1 VRPAERSISFHP
13 ISSSPRSL
21 RLSSSSVR
29 DPHWI
34 PAPLRSR
41 ALRLARRYSADAD
54 EAEDIVQEALVRAW
68 RRRETLI
75 AEERLWPWLARIVAN
90 EAMRAHAR
98 RRWEAA
104 PETAAERGSDDAML
118 TSLPQRLDLGRGLER
133 IDPAAREL
141 LRLRYTLDLT
151 QAEIA
156 ARLGLPEGTVKVRLH
171 RARAQLRRN
180 LTE

>member
-1 VRPAERSISFHP
+1 
-13 ISSSPRSL
+13 
-21 RLSSSSVR
+21 
-29 DPHWI
+29 
-34 PAPLRSR
+34 
-41 ALRLARRYSADAD
+41 LRLARRYSADAD

-68 RRRETLI
+68 RRRETLR

-90 EAMRAHAR
+90 EAMRAHSR

-104 PETAAERGSDDAML
+104 PEAPVDRGSEDPML
-118 TSLPQRLDLGRGLER
+118 AALPQRLDLGRGLAR

-141 LRLRYTLDLT
+141 LRMRYELDLT

-171 RARAQLRRN
+171 RARAQLRRS
-180 LTE
+180 LTK